1 MNQRIGI
8 IDYGAGNLMSVA
20 NALKYL
26 GIDSVISRE
35 KSVLED
41 CSKLI
46 LPGVGAFP
54 YAMDSLENAGL
65 TDFIKQQAEK
75 KPLLSICLGMQ
86 MLFDCG
92 EELEHREGLGL
103 IPGYVDKIPTNL
115 KLPAI
120 GWNSLSFKND
130 CPMLRDIDD
139 GAYVYFVHS
148 FCGHVKEREHLA
160 ASTDYGCEVTALVW
174 RDYVYGA
181 QFHPEKS
188 GETGLKMLK
197 NFWELSD

>member
-1 MNQRIGI
+1 MKRIGI

-35 KSVLED
+35 KSVLAD

-54 YAMDSLENAGL
+54 AAMDCLEQSGL
-65 TDFIKQQAEK
+65 TEFIKAQAAK
-75 KPLLSICLGMQ
+75 KPLLGICLGMQ
-86 MLFDCG
+86 MLFESG
-92 EELEHREGLGL
+92 EEIEHRAGLGL
-103 IPGYVDKIPTNL
+103 IPGNVDKIQTEL

-130 CPMLRDIDD
+130 CPMLRGLAD
-139 GAYVYFVHS
+139 GCYVYFVHS
-148 FCGHVKEREHLA
+148 YCGHVLERGDLA
-160 ASTDYGCEVTALVW
+160 ASTDYGAEVTALVW

-197 NFWELSD
+197 NFWELND

>member
-1 MNQRIGI
+1 MKKTGI

-26 GIDSVISRE
+26 GIDSVVSSEI
-35 KSVLED
+35 SVLED
-41 CSKLI
+41 CSHLI

-54 YAMDSLENAGL
+54 YAMDSLEAAGL
-65 TDFIKQQAEK
+65 SGFIRQQAEK
-75 KPLLSICLGMQ
+75 KPLLGICLGMQ
-86 MLFDCG
+86 MLFDSG
-92 EELEHREGLGL
+92 EEIEHREGLGL
-103 IPGYVDKIPTNL
+103 IPGCVDRIKTEL

-130 CPMLRDIDD
+130 CPLLRGIED

-160 ASTDYGCEVTALVW
+160 ASVDYGTEVTALVW
-174 RDYVYGA
+174 RDNIYGA

-197 NFWELSD
+197 NFWELND

>member
-1 MNQRIGI
+1 
-8 IDYGAGNLMSVA
+8 
-20 NALKYL
+20 
-26 GIDSVISRE
+26 
-35 KSVLED
+35 
-41 CSKLI
+41 
-46 LPGVGAFP
+46 
-54 YAMDSLENAGL
+54 
-65 TDFIKQQAEK
+65 
-75 KPLLSICLGMQ
+75 MQ
-86 MLFDCG
+86 MLFDYG

-103 IPGYVDKIPTNL
+103 IHGYVDKIPTNL

-130 CPMLRDIDD
+130 CPMLKDIED

-197 NFWELSD
+197 NFWELTD

>member
-1 MNQRIGI
+1 MKRVGI

-26 GIDSVISRE
+26 GIDSVISSD
-35 KSVLED
+35 KAVLED
-41 CSKLI
+41 CEKLI

-54 YAMDSLENAGL
+54 YAMDMLTAAGL
-65 TDFIKQQAEK
+65 PEFIREQAAK
-75 KPLLSICLGMQ
+75 KPLLGICLGMQ
-86 MLFDCG
+86 MLFDYG
-92 EELEHREGLGL
+92 EEIEHREGLGL
-103 IPGYVDKIPTNL
+103 IPGYVDKIQTEL

-130 CPMLRDIDD
+130 CPLLAGLED
-139 GAYVYFVHS
+139 GVHVYFVHS
-148 FCGHVKEREHLA
+148 YCGHVAEPAHLA
-160 ASTDYGCEVTALVW
+160 ASTDHGTEVTALVW

-197 NFWELSD
+197 NFWELKA